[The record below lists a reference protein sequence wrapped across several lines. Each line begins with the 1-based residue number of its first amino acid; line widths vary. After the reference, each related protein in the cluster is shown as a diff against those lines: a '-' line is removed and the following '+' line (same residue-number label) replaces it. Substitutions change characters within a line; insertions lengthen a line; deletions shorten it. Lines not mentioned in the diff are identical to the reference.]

1 MTMLQS
7 FIFIILTFITN
18 YVMILFLI
26 DDWFELLSLT
36 MLLSF
41 RNRSQLCLI
50 EYTNYQQTFMIKR
63 KKTTL
68 KFNFNLLC
76 VCSHQ
81 FPEIFATV
89 WTREWCQN
97 MRNFIGKNKIK
108 QSRKW
113 INDYYQWNYMVLDK
127 FQPNFIKKT

>member
-1 MTMLQS
+1 MPYWL
-7 FIFIILTFITN
+7 
-18 YVMILFLI
+18 YK
-26 DDWFELLSLT
+26 LSAD
-36 MLLSF
+36 F
-41 RNRSQLCLI
+41 NDFKK
-50 EYTNYQQTFMIKR
+50 E

-89 WTREWCQN
+89 WTGEWCEN

-127 FQPNFIKKT
+127 FQPNFIKKHKHVIILVWFSAQKSIRIFFMHVFNRRPLLAVSNTCFLITYMYSY